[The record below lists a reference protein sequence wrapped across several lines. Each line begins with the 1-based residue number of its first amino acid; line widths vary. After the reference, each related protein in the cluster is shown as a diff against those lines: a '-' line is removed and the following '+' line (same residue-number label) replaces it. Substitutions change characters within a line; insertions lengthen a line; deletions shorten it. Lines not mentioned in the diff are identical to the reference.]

1 MSKIK
6 NNHISFFDSL
16 LDKETL
22 SEEDFIKLNKIWEQF
37 LQWRKNKE
45 SKEKLKYF
53 LEYIKPRQN
62 EEDEE
67 DEDYDFLE
75 DNY

>member
-1 MSKIK
+1 MNKTK
-6 NNHISFFDSL
+6 RNHISFFDSL

-45 SKEKLKYF
+45 SKERLKGYT
-53 LEYIKPRQN
+53 
-62 EEDEE
+62 D
-67 DEDYDFLE
+67 
-75 DNY
+75 